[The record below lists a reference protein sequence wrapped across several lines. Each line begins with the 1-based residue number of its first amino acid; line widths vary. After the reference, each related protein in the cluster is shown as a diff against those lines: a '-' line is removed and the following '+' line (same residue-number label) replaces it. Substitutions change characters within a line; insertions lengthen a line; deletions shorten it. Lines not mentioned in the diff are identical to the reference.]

1 MYEPTS
7 EFLREPGLLT
17 IEAGAGDLKERGV
30 KGLDIVAWED
40 RR

>member
-1 MYEPTS
+1 MYDPAS
-7 EFLREPGLLT
+7 EFLREFGLLMT
-17 IEAGAGDLKERGV
+17 DAGAGDPKERGV